1 MELTV
6 DFAAPADDA
15 GIRGL
20 LRRQAMPGRI
30 SLAFSR
36 DPDFSLGCAITG
48 DDYKIVVARS
58 ADEIVGVA
66 CRSVRHAFI
75 NGRPERLGYLGQ
87 LRVDERFRGCFLV
100 SRGFSLLAQLDRQ
113 DPVPAYLASIV
124 DGNHQATG
132 VLVQRRRRSFPQF
145 REIAAFRTLAIPTK
159 RRPLTLHPL
168 PARRGEGRGE
178 GQGENIMAGSLDQV
192 PEIVAFLRT
201 EGSRRQLFP
210 VWTEEALRNL
220 GSFGLKIEDIRV
232 ARRGGSIVGVIG
244 LWDQSAYK
252 QAIVRGYSG
261 WMRIAKPFLPRVGE
275 EIRSAY
281 ASLICASSPVV
292 FASLLREIYNLARER
307 RFDYLLVGFDAR
319 DPLLDVARAYSHI
332 AYPSRLYLASWS
344 NGGNL
349 YEQLDH
355 RPVYVDIATL

>member
-30 SLAFSR
+30 SLAFPR

-48 DDYKIVVARS
+48 DDYKIVVARA

-66 CRSVRHAFI
+66 CRSVRHVFI

-87 LRVDERFRGCFLV
+87 LRVDERFRGRFLV
-100 SRGFSLLAQLDRQ
+100 SRGFSLLAQLDQQ

-132 VLVQRRRRSFPQF
+132 VLVQRRRRSFPDF
-145 REIAAFRTLAIPTK
+145 RALAEFRTLAIRLQSGGKPPHSK
-159 RRPLTLHPL
+159 
-168 PARRGEGRGE
+168 GED
-178 GQGENIMAGSLDQV
+178 IMAGSLDQV

-210 VWTEEALRNL
+210 EWTEEALRNL
-220 GSFGLKIEDIRV
+220 ASFGLKIEDIRV
-232 ARRGGSIVGVIG
+232 ARRGGSIVGVLG

-281 ASLICASSPVV
+281 ASLICATTPDV
-292 FASLLREIYNLARER
+292 FASLLREIYSLASAR
-307 RFDYLLVGFDAR
+307 RFDYLLVGLDAR

-344 NGGNL
+344 NGGHFH
-349 YEQLDH
+349 EQLDR
-355 RPVYVDIATL
+355 RPIHVDIATL